1 MSRSSQ
7 KNYLDRLLE
16 PTGTAEQLE
25 QENSTRA
32 PSALGSPLLTRANS
46 LERIASGELKQVA
59 HVRLDPKRCRI
70 WSGNARDYA
79 ALNYERCRDLIDS
92 MVTEGGQKMPAL
104 VRKLKNDPDHD
115 YEVIYGTRRHWAT
128 SWLRANNYPDFVFL
142 AEVRDIDDEA
152 AFRLADLENRA
163 RADIT
168 EIERAKNYAA
178 ALQMH
183 YDGKQTKMAERLN
196 ISKGLLSKMIAF
208 AGVNDKILGAFA
220 VPGEL
225 SLRQGYALAQAVSS
239 PAAEAQASRAAGAIV
254 KENAALVEA
263 GKGAL
268 PTASVLARL
277 VKAASGETFVTPDLR
292 QVLYRGKPVVTVL
305 DENRNGMRFQVH
317 SGTGADLEVILES
330 VREALQAS
338 SLGSDKND

>member
-7 KNYLDRLLE
+7 KNYLDRLLKPGE
-16 PTGTAEQLE
+16 AAGQEE
-25 QENSTRA
+25 QENAGRA
-32 PSALGSPLLTRANS
+32 PSVLGSPLLTRANS

-79 ALNYERCRDLIDS
+79 ALTYERCKDLIDS
-92 MVTEGGQKMPAL
+92 MIAEGGQKVPAL
-104 VRKLKNDPDHD
+104 VRKLKNDPAHD

-128 SWLRANNYPDFVFL
+128 SWLRANNYSDFVFL
-142 AEVRDIDDEA
+142 AEVRDLDDEA

-163 RADIT
+163 RQDIT

-178 ALQMH
+178 ALPLH
-183 YDGKQTKMAERLN
+183 YAGKQAKMAERLN

-208 AGVNDKILGAFA
+208 ANINDKIIAAFA
-220 VPGEL
+220 APGEL

-239 PAAEAQASRAAGAIV
+239 PSAASRATRAAGAIV
-254 KENAALVEA
+254 KENAALAEA
-263 GKGAL
+263 GKAAL
-268 PTASVLARL
+268 ATAAVLSRL
-277 VKAASGETFVTPDLR
+277 LAAASGETEVPPDVR
-292 QVLYRGKPVVTVL
+292 QVLYQGKPLVTVL
-305 DENRNGMRFQVH
+305 DENRKGVRFQVH
-317 SGTGADLEVILES
+317 AGTGADLEVIVAS

-338 SLGSDKND
+338 ALGGDKND